1 MYEVVLWSIS
11 LVTCVESR
19 GGETRTRDAR
29 PSTGAEHTQYKSSHK
44 SVTIVKRLIV
54 RNRNFTKI
62 YASDQTDSQVSQFAE
77 LCGCYTMVLASP
89 PLLSREPC
97 WSAVSRRFA

>member
-44 SVTIVKRLIV
+44 SVTIVKRLIAKPKLHEHLCV
-54 RNRNFTKI
+54 RSNGFSGIAVRRI
-62 YASDQTDSQVSQFAE
+62 
-77 LCGCYTMVLASP
+77 MW
-89 PLLSREPC
+89 LLYHGLGVAAATVP
-97 WSAVSRRFA
+97 